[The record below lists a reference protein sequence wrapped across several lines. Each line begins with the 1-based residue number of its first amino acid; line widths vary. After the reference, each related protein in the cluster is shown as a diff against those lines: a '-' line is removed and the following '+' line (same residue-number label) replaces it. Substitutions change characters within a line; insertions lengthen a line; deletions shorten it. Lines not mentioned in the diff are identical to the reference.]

1 MKKSILLMFML
12 CSTLLMSAQND
23 WANFKRYEEAN
34 KSIVNSPYAVFMG
47 NSITDAWYP
56 NHPGFFDSNNL
67 VARGIGGQVTSQMLV
82 RFRKDVID
90 LKPKAV
96 VILAGTNDIA
106 QNNGY
111 ISLENIMGN
120 LISMSELAKAH
131 KIKVFLCSVLPVYE
145 YPWKKEIKEP
155 AKQIKDLNAMIKEY
169 CKKNKCTY
177 VDYYSAMVD
186 ERGGLPEKYSTDG
199 VHPKDAGYRVMEEII
214 LKNVL
219 KKK

>member
-1 MKKSILLMFML
+1 MKKSILFMFML
-12 CSTLLMSAQND
+12 CFTFLMSAQND
-23 WANFKRYEEAN
+23 WANFKRYDEAN
-34 KSIVNSPYAVFMG
+34 SAIVKAPYAVFMG

-67 VARGIGGQVTSQMLV
+67 VARGISGQVTSQMLV
-82 RFRKDVID
+82 RFRKDVIN

-106 QNNGY
+106 QNNGL

-145 YPWKKEIKEP
+145 YPWKKEIKDP
-155 AKQIKDLNAMIKEY
+155 AKEIKELNAMIKDY
-169 CKKNKCTY
+169 CNKNMCTY

-186 ERGGLPEKYSTDG
+186 ERGGLPEKFSKDG
-199 VHPKDAGYRVMEEII
+199 VHPNDAGYQVMEEVI
-214 LKNVL
+214 LKSVL